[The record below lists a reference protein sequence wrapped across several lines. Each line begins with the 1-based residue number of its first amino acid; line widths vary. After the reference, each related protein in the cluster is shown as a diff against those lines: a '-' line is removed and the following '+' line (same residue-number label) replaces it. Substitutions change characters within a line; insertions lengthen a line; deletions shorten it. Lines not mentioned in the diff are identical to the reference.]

1 MNIDFMERQKQGNY
15 ILRQKG
21 IVVWLT
27 GLPGSG
33 KSTLAEGLEARLIN
47 MNRLVYILDGDVVR
61 RGLNSDL
68 GFSDADRNEN
78 IRRVAELAAI
88 LKDASVITI
97 VAFISPFSKMREF
110 ARARAGKDN
119 FIEVFVKASLETC
132 IKRDPKGM
140 YKKAI
145 SNQIKDFTGINS
157 AYEVPECPDLII
169 DTEKLSVEESTDLL
183 LSTVVKYIDKLAE

>member
-1 MNIDFMERQKQGNY
+1 MKRDTMEIQEQRSD
-15 ILRQKG
+15 ISRQKG

-33 KSTLAEGLEARLIN
+33 KSTLAAGLEARLLG
-47 MNRLVYILDGDVVR
+47 MNRLACILDGDVVR
-61 RGLNSDL
+61 KGLNSDL

-78 IRRVAELAAI
+78 IRRVAELAVI
-88 LKDASVITI
+88 LKEASVITI
-97 VAFISPFSKMREF
+97 VAFISPFARMREF
-110 ARARAGKDN
+110 ARTRAGKDS
-119 FIEVFVKASLETC
+119 FIEVFVKASLDTC

-145 SNQIKDFTGINS
+145 SNQIKDFTGITS
-157 AYEVPECPDLII
+157 AYEEPECPDLII

-183 LSTVVKYIDKLAE
+183 FKTVIRYIDKFSE

>member
-1 MNIDFMERQKQGNY
+1 MEKQKQGNY

-33 KSTLAEGLEARLIN
+33 KSTLAEGLKARLIN
-47 MNRLVYILDGDVVR
+47 MNKLVYILDGDVVR

-110 ARARAGKDN
+110 ARSRAGKEN

-157 AYEVPECPDLII
+157 AYEEPECPDLII

-183 LSTVVKYIDKLAE
+183 LSTVLKYIDKFAE

>member
-1 MNIDFMERQKQGNY
+1 MEKQRQGGD
-15 ILRQKG
+15 ISRQKG

-33 KSTLAEGLEARLIN
+33 KSTLAAGLEARLLG
-47 MNRLVYILDGDVVR
+47 MNRLAYVLDGDVVR
-61 RGLNSDL
+61 KGLNSDL

-78 IRRVAELAAI
+78 IRRVAELAVI
-88 LKDASVITI
+88 LKEASVITI
-97 VAFISPFSKMREF
+97 VAFISPFARMREF
-110 ARARAGKDN
+110 ARNRAGKDS

-132 IKRDPKGM
+132 IERDPKGM

-145 SNQIKDFTGINS
+145 SNQIKDFTGITS
-157 AYEVPECPDLII
+157 AYEEPECPDLII

-183 LSTVVKYIDKLAE
+183 FQTVVSYIDKFSE

>member
-1 MNIDFMERQKQGNY
+1 MKSSSMEKQRQGGD
-15 ILRQKG
+15 ISRQKG

-33 KSTLAEGLEARLIN
+33 KSTLAAGLEARLLG
-47 MNRLVYILDGDVVR
+47 MNRLAYVLDGDAVR
-61 RGLNSDL
+61 KGLNSDL

-78 IRRVAELAAI
+78 IRRVAELAVI
-88 LKDASVITI
+88 LKEASVITI
-97 VAFISPFSKMREF
+97 VAFISPFARMREF
-110 ARARAGKDN
+110 ARNRAGKDS

-132 IKRDPKGM
+132 IERDPKGM

-145 SNQIKDFTGINS
+145 SNQIKDFTGITS
-157 AYEVPECPDLII
+157 AYEEPECPDLII

-183 LSTVVKYIDKLAE
+183 FQTVVSYIDKFSE

>member
-1 MNIDFMERQKQGNY
+1 MKSSSMEKQRQGGD
-15 ILRQKG
+15 ISRQKG

-33 KSTLAEGLEARLIN
+33 KSTLAAGLEARLLG
-47 MNRLVYILDGDVVR
+47 MNRLAYVLDGDVVR
-61 RGLNSDL
+61 KGLNSDL

-78 IRRVAELAAI
+78 IRRVAELAVI
-88 LKDASVITI
+88 LKEASVITI
-97 VAFISPFSKMREF
+97 VAFISPFARMREF
-110 ARARAGKDN
+110 ARNRAGKDS

-132 IKRDPKGM
+132 IERDPKGM

-145 SNQIKDFTGINS
+145 SNQIKDFTGITS
-157 AYEVPECPDLII
+157 AYEEPECPDLII

-183 LSTVVKYIDKLAE
+183 FQTVVSYIDKFSE